1 MDEKQYIDHLIK
13 LNQNSSAAIQTG
25 DLKNRFLY
33 PFFPTI
39 VFDNFYQDPDLVRQF
54 ALDQDFFK
62 GNRGSWPGL
71 RTELLHKTEPEF
83 FTIFLKKMTHI
94 LKNYGFTEIL
104 ELQTGFQLIDESY
117 GRGWVH
123 DDDPKLHV
131 AGVVYLNKE
140 GVIPGSGTTIYND
153 APDFNGERYTKMF
166 MNDVLEASPE
176 EREQYAKYREEQISH
191 FTPNT
196 IVDNVYNRLVMFD
209 SRCWHSADKFF
220 GKTKEDSRLT
230 QVFFIRAS

>member
-1 MDEKQYIDHLIK
+1 MDNKQYIDQLIQ

-39 VFDNFYQDPDLVRQF
+39 VIDSFYQEPDIIREF
-54 ALDQDFFK
+54 ALSQEFFK

-71 RTELLHKTEPEF
+71 RTELMHKVDLEF
-83 FTIFLKKMTHI
+83 FNTFLKRMIGIIKP
-94 LKNYGFTEIL
+94 YGYNEIV

-123 DDDPKLHV
+123 DDDPKLNV

-140 GVIPGSGTTIYND
+140 SIPGSGTTIYND
-153 APDFNGERYTKMF
+153 APDFNGERYTQMF
-166 MNDVLEASPE
+166 MNDVLEATPE
-176 EREQYAKYREEQISH
+176 EREQYAKYREEQISY

-196 IVDNVYNRLVMFD
+196 IVDNVYNRLVLFD

-220 GKTKEDSRLT
+220 GTTKEDSRLT
-230 QVFFIRAS
+230 QVFFIKAI